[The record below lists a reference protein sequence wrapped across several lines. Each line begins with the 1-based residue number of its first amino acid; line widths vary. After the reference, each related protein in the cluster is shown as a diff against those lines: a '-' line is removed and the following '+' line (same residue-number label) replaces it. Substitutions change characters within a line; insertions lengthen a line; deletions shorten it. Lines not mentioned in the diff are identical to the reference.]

1 MMERKLLITI
11 SVGLFL
17 IILISF
23 FLLFGLKVRF
33 LISEELRVELTPS
46 SIHLETQRDP
56 RKAQVEITTHTF
68 FQCTARC
75 EYELRDLSKNKTL
88 KKSSVLFDKHTNEQ
102 LSFTLEPPQRGE
114 GINYYSFDMQ
124 CQNIRSSLCLTQE
137 KPILKTALITLNYT
151 YTQDERIA
159 KTFLEDVLPRL
170 AQNISQADAR
180 LNASINLLK
189 KVDQLEESK
198 QLLQQVQTLKLQTSA
213 LRAHVESLIE
223 SYNTL
228 DFFGAAQ
235 RLSVQDQKD
244 IITVDQKSEILLNQ
258 SIKTIN
264 EFNNLQ
270 EVLSTFPL
278 EKLKE
283 IAVFY
288 NKHAFNKEYEQ
299 VSSLI
304 NDQFM
309 SLKQDINKSS
319 SIEEL
324 RVQINDLFTTSS
336 EIIIN
341 YELIKTEAEELFG
354 VNFSCELF
362 ESVIKQQKMNTTNNT
377 DQENQTIN
385 ATPEGD
391 TTNQTVSNTT
401 NTSRESTS
409 PIKLMEAYFDEHCS
423 NTVNNTVV
431 FPEPFIPEFLNT
443 SYELRPQP
451 LIPLNKHEPQCCIHN
466 ECSTCG
472 ADPKTPVL
480 FIHGHAFNEANTPE
494 FSMNSFAKIQKKTR
508 RRRNRECWRA

>member
-1 MMERKLLITI
+1 MERKLLITI

-198 QLLQQVQTLKLQTSA
+198 QLILLVKLRFHVKGLVEKLYDRITLHPLGVFFFGVYYIQSKINQKQMKKCPWMYRLLPSWLVLFAITLFIYLLIFLFTLTSA
-213 LRAHVESLIE
+213 LV
-223 SYNTL
+223 
-228 DFFGAAQ
+228 
-235 RLSVQDQKD
+235 
-244 IITVDQKSEILLNQ
+244 
-258 SIKTIN
+258 
-264 EFNNLQ
+264 
-270 EVLSTFPL
+270 
-278 EKLKE
+278 
-283 IAVFY
+283 
-288 NKHAFNKEYEQ
+288 
-299 VSSLI
+299 
-304 NDQFM
+304 
-309 SLKQDINKSS
+309 
-319 SIEEL
+319 
-324 RVQINDLFTTSS
+324 
-336 EIIIN
+336 
-341 YELIKTEAEELFG
+341 
-354 VNFSCELF
+354 
-362 ESVIKQQKMNTTNNT
+362 
-377 DQENQTIN
+377 
-385 ATPEGD
+385 
-391 TTNQTVSNTT
+391 
-401 NTSRESTS
+401 
-409 PIKLMEAYFDEHCS
+409 
-423 NTVNNTVV
+423 
-431 FPEPFIPEFLNT
+431 
-443 SYELRPQP
+443 
-451 LIPLNKHEPQCCIHN
+451 
-466 ECSTCG
+466 
-472 ADPKTPVL
+472 
-480 FIHGHAFNEANTPE
+480 
-494 FSMNSFAKIQKKTR
+494 
-508 RRRNRECWRA
+508 